1 MFELD
6 AIATIGWPLLIAATG
21 AARLWY
27 AVPLVTSVSLVCA
40 ATRHE
45 AMGQILIHAL
55 RFAIWVLVFMGIVL
69 AALQFLSWLQ

>member
-1 MFELD
+1 MFDLD
-6 AIATIGWPLLIAATG
+6 ALAAIGWPLLIAATG

-27 AVPLVTSVSLVCA
+27 AVPLVTSVILVCA

-45 AMGQILIHAL
+45 EMGQILIHAL

-69 AALQFLSWLQ
+69 GVIQILSWMQ